1 MLIGFCGSIEQAEL
15 AKKLWFRL
23 SGTGNCH
30 DLRHE
35 RRGICRKTGIFAKSW
50 TSGADSQSVFAGGL
64 AAGSCTFGRR
74 AEPHYLE
81 ITAERLSRLG
91 VKGAVLGSGG
101 ARELS
106 DDFGREKGKEQFK
119 AFYRQASEILGE
131 KGIFVAIEPLCK
143 KECNFLNTVKETFDL
158 LQSLP
163 EGPKGINC
171 DFYHAGQENEAL
183 SVLNRAGAFLRHCH
197 IAHSVTRKAPLP
209 DDGADYQA
217 IFQAL
222 KDCGYDG
229 TISFEGDWEN
239 NPALLQASAA
249 FLKKTAEEVSG
260 KKAV

>member
-1 MLIGFCGSIEQAEL
+1 MPKQPQKNKTSAEL
-15 AKKLWFRL
+15 NLEKRHRTRRRL
-23 SGTGNCH
+23 TIRGVLSFFIVLTFVRAAFMHRYENMFVCV
-30 DLRHE
+30 LSLVLFCVPMMIE
-35 RRGICRKTGIFAKSW
+35 RSLDIDIPPVMEGIIYCFIFA
-50 TSGADSQSVFAGGL
+50 A
-64 AAGSCTFGRR
+64 
-74 AEPHYLE
+74 
-81 ITAERLSRLG
+81 
-91 VKGAVLGSGG
+91 
-101 ARELS
+101 
-106 DDFGREKGKEQFK
+106 
-119 AFYRQASEILGE
+119 EILGE

-171 DFYHAGQENEAL
+171 DFYHAGQENESL
-183 SVLNRAGAFLRHCH
+183 SVLNRAGSLLRHCH
-197 IAHSVTRKAPLP
+197 IAHPVTRKAPLP

-260 KKAV
+260 IKAI